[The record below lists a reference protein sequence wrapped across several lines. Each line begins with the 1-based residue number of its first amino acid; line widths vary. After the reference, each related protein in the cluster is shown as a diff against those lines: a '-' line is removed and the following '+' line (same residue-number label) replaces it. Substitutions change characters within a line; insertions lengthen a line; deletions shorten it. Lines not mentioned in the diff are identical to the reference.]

1 LPMLPTPMN
10 PTERAMR
17 ASLGDQQ
24 GDNGGRRDPPSINLR
39 DERSNVR

>member
-1 LPMLPTPMN
+1 MLPTPMN

-17 ASLGDQQ
+17 ASLGDL
-24 GDNGGRRDPPSINLR
+24 RDDGVESNAPSINLR